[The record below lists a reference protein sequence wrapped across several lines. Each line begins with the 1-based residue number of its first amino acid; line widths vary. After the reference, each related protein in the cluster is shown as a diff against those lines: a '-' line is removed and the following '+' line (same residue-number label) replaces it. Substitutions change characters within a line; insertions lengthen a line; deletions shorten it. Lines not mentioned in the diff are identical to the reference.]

1 MSLILTEE
9 SAIKRLHPE
18 GQTRI
23 KDAADILGVHHQTL
37 RRWWKAGKFM
47 KPTDINGI
55 LLFKN
60 SDLISWIEGHYTSSD
75 SPVQSECEVRTTMNS
90 LNDRQYYAGLAL
102 QALIANPN
110 SRATVNQ
117 IAAEAVKHA
126 DALITALNV
135 KIQA

>member
-1 MSLILTEE
+1 MSLNLTET
-9 SAIKRLHPE
+9 SDIKGLHPD

-37 RRWWKAGKFM
+37 RRWWKAGKFAY
-47 KPTDINGI
+47 PTDINGI

-60 SDLISWIEGHYTSSD
+60 SDLINFIEGHYSS
-75 SPVQSECEVRTTMNS
+75 SEPVAQNKYEAKLDINPLS
-90 LNDRQYYAGLAL
+90 DRKYYAGLAL

-110 SRATVNQ
+110 CRDTVSQ
-117 IAAEAVKHA
+117 IAIEAVKHA
-126 DALITALNV
+126 DALIEALS